1 MLNGM
6 DDSTND
12 FLDEPKTVVEPYLSL
27 ADTAALWRAQ
37 LATRPTVNLRPRV
50 GVEAQAETQRLGLV
64 LP

>member
-37 LATRPTVNLRPRV
+37 LATRPTVNLRPRLAAD
-50 GVEAQAETQRLGLV
+50 AQAVTQRIEVV
-64 LP
+64 L

>member
-37 LATRPTVNLRPRV
+37 LATRPTVNLRPRLAV
-50 GVEAQAETQRLGLV
+50 DAQAVTQPLTVVR
-64 LP
+64 

>member
-37 LATRPTVNLRPRV
+37 LATRPTVNLRPRQAAD
-50 GVEAQAETQRLGLV
+50 AQAETQPLTVVR
-64 LP
+64 

>member
-1 MLNGM
+1 M
-6 DDSTND
+6 DKPVDND
-12 FLDEPKTVVEPYLSL
+12 FDTEQPTVTEAYVSL